1 MAKSKSGGSRSF
13 LRGKLG
19 ADVYSIGKDGKGK
32 KQQVVRALAETVA
45 NPQTQAQ
52 MRGRMIMSTVM
63 QAQSALSQLI
73 DHSFDGFPA
82 GQPSI
87 SEFIRVNYGLIK
99 ADVAAHP
106 SSSNNFGL
114 AKYGE
119 KGIKGGKY
127 QIANGKAANI
137 VGVAYDPAN
146 TVFSLGTYT
155 GTPTLQD
162 VANKLALADKEYIT
176 LVAIKNNGTASFIR
190 LRIDPNAD
198 LTKSLTAE
206 NLAGLFTYEGTEAP
220 TYAVTTGEVTVAMTG
235 TLLSGGIIISR
246 FNADGYYHNK
256 AIMSGASSPNYT
268 ADVALPTY
276 PVGNAKFLNGGDI
289 AGLVDGGGTVTD
301 DGPDNQPDD
310 GD

>member
-87 SEFIRVNYGLIK
+87 SEFIRKNYALIK
-99 ADVAAHP
+99 ADVTAHP
-106 SSSNNFGL
+106 SSSNVFGL

-119 KGIKGGKY
+119 KGVKGGRY
-127 QIANGKAANI
+127 LIANGKAANI
-137 VGVAYDPAN
+137 NGVAFDSPN
-146 TVFSLGTYT
+146 SVFGLGTFT
-155 GTPTLQD
+155 GSPTLKSLAD
-162 VANKLALADKEYIT
+162 LLALGDKEFIT
-176 LVAIKNNGTASFIR
+176 LVAIKYNGTVSFIR
-190 LRIDPNAD
+190 LRINPSAD
-198 LTKSLTAE
+198 LTKSLTAQ
-206 NLAGLFTYEGTEAP
+206 NLDELFTYEGTEAP
-220 TYAVTTGEVTVAMTG
+220 TFAVSDGAVTVAMTG
-235 TLLSGGIIISR
+235 TVLAGGIIISR
-246 FNADGYYHNK
+246 FDTDGYYHNK
-256 AIMSGASSPNYT
+256 AFMGCASGQDYT
-268 ADVALPTY
+268 ADVALATY
-276 PVGNAKFLNGGDI
+276 PVGSAKFLNGGDI
-289 AGLVDGGGTVTD
+289 PGLVDGGGSASND
-301 DGPDNQPDD
+301 EPDNQPTD